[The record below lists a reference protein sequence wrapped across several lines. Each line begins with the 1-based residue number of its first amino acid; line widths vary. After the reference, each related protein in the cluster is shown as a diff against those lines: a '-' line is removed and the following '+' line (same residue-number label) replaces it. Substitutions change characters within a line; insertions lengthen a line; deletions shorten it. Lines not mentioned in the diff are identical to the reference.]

1 VSTFTDSSTRP
12 TSLGERLRRLRTN
25 GQIRVRDVAGQCGV
39 SPSFIYQLEQ
49 GKVEP
54 SHSTL
59 KSLAR
64 ALGTSV
70 AMLLGEEIPES
81 WMVVRHGGRRRVVTG
96 EAGVTIQVLPFP
108 GQRSKR
114 MLVLAFDLAPGA
126 VHRQVMFEH
135 EREDLVCLTAG
146 ELELD
151 LGHRRL
157 RLRSGDVAH
166 LVLDRPRVLSNPGS
180 TGAQGIWIVSPPQAG
195 AEGRMFEI

>member
-1 VSTFTDSSTRP
+1 MNAFTDSGAGPSK
-12 TSLGERLRRLRTN
+12 LGERLRRLRTN

-49 GKVEP
+49 GKVDP

-70 AMLLGEEIPES
+70 AVLLGEEIPES
-81 WMVVRHGGRRRVVTG
+81 WMVVRHAGRRRLVTG
-96 EAGVTIQVLPFP
+96 EAGVTIQVLPFL

-114 MLVLAFDLAPGA
+114 MQVLAFDLEPGA

-135 EREDLVCLTAG
+135 EREDLMYLTAG

-151 LGHRRL
+151 LGHRWL
-157 RLRSGDVAH
+157 RLRAGDVAH
-166 LVLDRPRVLSNPGS
+166 LVLDRPQGLSNPGPIA
-180 TGAQGIWIVSPPQAG
+180 AQGIWIVSPPQAD
-195 AEGRMFEI
+195 AEGREFEI